1 MTNNNSKSDWH
12 LPSKD
17 ELNELC
23 KYARNTGQAAGGAV
37 LCVGGSLRAG
47 FAAWRYWSSSESEL
61 PAIAWYQ
68 WFNSGGQTDNNK
80 TFTSNV
86 RPVRAFGEA
95 STLSKAQRPAQRTGD
110 HSTAMC

>member
-1 MTNNNSKSDWH
+1 
-12 LPSKD
+12 
-17 ELNELC
+17 
-23 KYARNTGQAAGGAV
+23 
-37 LCVGGSLRAG
+37 VGGSLRAG

-86 RPVRAFGEA
+86 RPVRAF
-95 STLSKAQRPAQRTGD
+95 
-110 HSTAMC
+110 